1 MASYRGHLLFSS
13 ALGAGYGALAFWQL
27 PVVGRGPALLGAG
40 LTAVAG
46 LLPDLDSASGVP
58 QRVTFGLLGVVAPLL
73 VLRRLL
79 HEDAPLD
86 DTLVLV
92 GLAYVVIRYGL
103 SRLFKHLTVHRGM
116 FHSVPAMLIAGL
128 SVFLLDRGSDLTV
141 RLFLA
146 GGVMVGFLSHLVL
159 DELCSVDFMGV
170 HLKKSAGTALKLASK
185 SWPATLT
192 CYALLA
198 ALGYLT
204 WRDLTREAPSRQG
217 ADRSTRTVSFAL
229 TVTSLPVPPTVA
241 R

>member
-13 ALGAGYGALAFWQL
+13 ALGAGYGALGAWQL
-27 PVVGRGPALLGAG
+27 SIDRGPALLAAG
-40 LTAVAG
+40 LTAVGG

-79 HEDAPLD
+79 LDNAPLD
-86 DTLVLV
+86 ETIALV
-92 GLAYVVIRYGL
+92 GLAYAVIRYGL
-103 SRLFKHLTVHRGM
+103 SYLFKHITVHRGM
-116 FHSVPAMLIAGL
+116 FHSIPAMLIAGL
-128 SVFLLDRGSDLTV
+128 SVFLLDRGSAPTV

-146 GGVMVGFLSHLVL
+146 GGVAIGFLSHLVL
-159 DELCSVDFMGV
+159 DEVCSVDFMGM
-170 HLKKSAGTALKLASK
+170 HLKKSAGSALKLASK

-204 WRDLTREAPSRQG
+204 WRDLTG
-217 ADRSTRTVSFAL
+217 
-229 TVTSLPVPPTVA
+229 
-241 R
+241 